1 MIRILFLV
9 MFLLSFSA
17 SGQKKIEISLEGFI
31 NNFSSKQKLY
41 GASLYLFQDGRMVSK
56 SLSDSKGSYFISGNI
71 STKIPF
77 DVMVSKPGFITKKV
91 LLDFKEL
98 KVQNP
103 NGILQAME
111 ELTIELFE
119 IKDGV
124 DLGFIENTYAEKFHW
139 DTKSNQA
146 IPDEKFKKEVEDQ
159 VLLAYSKMSDI
170 NKAETFKNKMNLAL
184 KENKFQE
191 AMIHVD
197 SALFYNSN
205 DAALINN
212 KSQIEASIIK
222 QGKDIEKRAE
232 FDDLREQ
239 GNAAYSSGD
248 FISAE
253 GFYKDALV
261 LFGDNQIKYKLT
273 KIEEYKVR
281 ISQLESNKEK
291 LNRLRVSADSLLA
304 ISKFD
309 NAIGKLREIQ
319 FLDPN
324 QRTKIQSE
332 MKEIKKQKKNANYE
346 NTIQKY
352 IEIANRLE
360 NSKDSLDASLLF
372 YERAESSISNLSDQ
386 ILIDKFK
393 IQVRDGIESVRVK
406 KSKEREAFY
415 QQLDKANSNFLKGPD
430 FYDKAI
436 KILDSDLM
444 KPYRNEPEMIKLKN
458 RILSMDQF
466 YSLKKGAFTNYV
478 KNSTVA
484 ISDLKKALKIGNDN
498 FSVTPKADLNEI
510 RDSLQSW
517 TGSTSLSSSNTSKNS
532 SVSGYNSTGS
542 VVRTPGIIHSGSDI
556 DVYNDLALTMKRKKS
571 DPLEDLQRV
580 RNDIDY
586 EVYFNNTVNAVRN
599 EKSADEMKFFQNEI
613 EIKEREIAVQKVEL
627 QKEQDRERQNLESSV
642 KIRNEYALFQQ
653 EASAEQI
660 KKWNDEKDYLIEL
673 ELLNQARRNQSFE
686 EKNRIHENERILLLE
701 ENDIA
706 SEERQYKS
714 QDHLLKL
721 DRDRFVKDSL
731 AKVGGED
738 RALEVEKLKS
748 FKPEYATQPNFLK
761 NEDGILFAPNAVT
774 EGVFKIENSKGFVIS
789 VIVQRVV
796 VDPNGYGVVYEKTT
810 KENGSSYY
818 SRNGAAITEYI
829 WFNESMG
836 QNVIKN

>member
-1 MIRILFLV
+1 MVRILFLV
-9 MFLLSFSA
+9 VFMFSFLASA
-17 SGQKKIEISLEGFI
+17 QKKIEISLEGFV
-31 NNFSSKQKLY
+31 NDFSSKEKLF

-56 SLSDSKGSYFISGNI
+56 SLSDVKGNYFISGNI
-71 STKIPF
+71 STKTPF
-77 DVMVSKPGFITKKV
+77 DIMVSKPGFITKKV
-91 LLDFKEL
+91 LLDFKDL

-111 ELTIELFE
+111 ELVIELFE

-124 DLGFIENTYAEKFHW
+124 DLGFIKNSYAEKFHW
-139 DTKSNQA
+139 DASRNLA
-146 IPDEKFKKEVEDQ
+146 VPDEKFKKEVEDK
-159 VLLAYSKMSDI
+159 VLLAYSKMSDL
-170 NKAETFKNKMNLAL
+170 NKSETFKKKMNSAL
-184 KENKFQE
+184 KENDFQE

-197 SALFYNSN
+197 SALFYNNN
-205 DAALINN
+205 DASLIN
-212 KSQIEASIIK
+212 KKAQIESSILK
-222 QGKDIEKRAE
+222 QAKDLEKRAE
-232 FDDLREQ
+232 FDGLKEQ
-239 GNAAYSSGD
+239 GDLAYASGD
-248 FISAE
+248 YITAE
-253 GFYKDALV
+253 GFYKDALA
-261 LFGDNQIKYKLT
+261 LFGNNQIKYKLT

-291 LNRLRVSADSLLA
+291 LNQLRVSADSLISIGEYDGA
-304 ISKFD
+304 IV
-309 NAIGKLREIQ
+309 KLREIQ

-324 QRTKIQSE
+324 QRMKIQSE
-332 MKEIKKQKKNANYE
+332 MKEIKKQKKNSNYE
-346 NTIQKY
+346 GTIQKY
-352 IEIANRLE
+352 IELANRLE

-372 YERAESSISNLSDQ
+372 YERAENSIKNLSNQ
-386 ILIDKFK
+386 VLIDKYK

-415 QQLDKANSNFLKGPD
+415 QQLEKANSNFLKGPD
-430 FYDKAI
+430 FYDKAL

-444 KPYRNEPEMIKLKN
+444 KPYRNEPEMTKLKN

-466 YSLKKGAFTNYV
+466 YKLKNTAFTNYT
-478 KNSTVA
+478 KNTTNA
-484 ISDLKKALKIGNDN
+484 ISDLKKALKIGKDN
-498 FSVTPKADLNEI
+498 YSVTPKADLSEI

-517 TGSTSLSSSNTSKNS
+517 NGNSSLSSSSQGST
-532 SVSGYNSTGS
+532 VSGYNSSGT
-542 VVRTPGIIHSGSDI
+542 VVRTPGMLHSGSDV
-556 DVYNDLALTMKRKKS
+556 DAYNDLALTMERKKS

-580 RNDIDY
+580 KNEIDY
-586 EVYFNNTVNAVRN
+586 EIYFKNTVDAVRN

-613 EIKEREIAVQKVEL
+613 EIKEREVALQKIEL
-627 QKEQDRERQNLESSV
+627 QKEQDKERQNLESAV
-642 KIRNEYALFQQ
+642 KNRNEYALFQQ

-706 SEERQYKS
+706 SEERQYKN

-721 DRDRFVKDSL
+721 DRDRFIKDSL
-731 AKVGGED
+731 AKVGGEE

-748 FKPEYATQPNFLK
+748 FKPDYQTQPNFLK
-761 NEDGILFAPNAVT
+761 NEDGVLFPPNAVT
-774 EGVFKIENSKGFVIS
+774 EGIYKIQNSKGFVIT

-796 VDPNGYGVVYEKTT
+796 VDSNGYGVVYEKTT
-810 KENGSSYY
+810 MENGTSSY
-818 SRNGAAITEYI
+818 SRNGATITEYI

>member
-17 SGQKKIEISLEGFI
+17 SSQKKIEISLEGFI
-31 NNFSSKQKLY
+31 NNFSSKEKLF

-71 STKIPF
+71 STKISF

-91 LLDFKEL
+91 LLDFKDL

-146 IPDEKFKKEVEDQ
+146 VPDEKFKKDVEDQ

-170 NKAETFKNKMNLAL
+170 NKAETFKEKMKLAL

-205 DAALINN
+205 DATLLNN
-212 KSQIEASIIK
+212 KAQIEASILK
-222 QGKDIEKRAE
+222 QAKDIEKRIE
-232 FDDLREQ
+232 FDGLKEQ
-239 GNAAYSSGD
+239 GNVAYTSGD
-248 FISAE
+248 YIAAE
-253 GFYKDALV
+253 GFYNDAV
-261 LFGDNQIKYKLT
+261 KLFGDNQIKYKLK

-291 LNRLRVSADSLLA
+291 LNRLRISADSLLS
-304 ISKFD
+304 ISEFD

-332 MKEIKKQKKNANYE
+332 MKEIKKKKKNSNYE

-444 KPYRNEPEMIKLKN
+444 KPYRGEPEMIRLKN

-466 YSLKKGAFTNYV
+466 YNLKKGAFTNYV
-478 KNSTVA
+478 KNSTMA

-498 FSVTPKADLNEI
+498 FSVTPKTDLNEI

-517 TGSTSLSSSNTSKNS
+517 TGSTGLSSSSQS
-532 SVSGYNSTGS
+532 STVSGYNNSGS
-542 VVRTPGIIHSGSDI
+542 VVRTPGIVHSGSDV
-556 DVYNDLALTMKRKKS
+556 DAYNDLALTMKRKKS
-571 DPLEDLQRV
+571 DPLEDLQDV
-580 RNDIDY
+580 KNDIDY

-599 EKSADEMKFFQNEI
+599 EKSADEMKTFQNEI
-613 EIKEREIAVQKVEL
+613 EIKEREVALQKIEL
-627 QKEQDRERQNLESSV
+627 QKEQDEERQNLESAV
-642 KIRNEYALFQQ
+642 KSRNEYALFQQ

-706 SEERQYKS
+706 SEQRQYKS
-714 QDHLLKL
+714 QDHLMKL
-721 DRDRFVKDSL
+721 DRDRFIKDSL
-731 AKVGGED
+731 EKLGGEN

-796 VDPNGYGVVYEKTT
+796 VDSNGYGVVYEKTT

-836 QNVIKN
+836 QNVIEN